1 MCSYIQQIKQKLRL
15 SEAFKVISHN
25 NVLLFL
31 QFDTRRL
38 LELYDTMTNLQNEAL
53 KNMIEE
59 AVTNSIADIL
69 QVQIT

>member
-1 MCSYIQQIKQKLRL
+1 MCSYIQQIKQKLCL
-15 SEAFKVISHN
+15 SEAFKVNSHN

-69 QVQIT
+69 QVQST

>member
-1 MCSYIQQIKQKLRL
+1 MCSYIQQIKQTLRL

-25 NVLLFL
+25 NVLLSL

-69 QVQIT
+69 QVQST